1 MIRSNEPLKSLNTF
15 GLDVSSRLF
24 YACASPE
31 SLFSL
36 WKSNLLQLAS
46 PLVLGGGSN
55 ILFTRNYHGLI
66 LKNLMMGR
74 ELLRE
79 TSEHVWVR
87 FGGGERWHDCVQFA
101 IANNWGGIEN
111 LSLIPGSIGAAPVQN
126 IGAYGVELKDS
137 FVELSAFDLVN
148 GRVQT
153 FDKADCAFG
162 YRDSVFKQEGKGRY
176 CIISVT
182 LRLHKKHEFHTQYG
196 DIAAMLDQMGVAT
209 LSIKAV
215 SEAVIAIRRSKLPD
229 PEQLGN
235 CGSFFKNPVIAAAHF
250 ASLKERFP
258 DIRSFP
264 AGAGMVKVPAGWL
277 IEKDGWKGKR
287 VGNTGCHEKQA
298 LVLVNYGNATGAE
311 VAAHA
316 ARIVDS
322 VEAHFG
328 IRLETEVNII

>member
-1 MIRSNEPLKSLNTF
+1 MIRLDEPLKSLNTF
-15 GLDVSSRLF
+15 GLDISSRMF
-24 YACASPE
+24 FAFPSFE
-31 SLFSL
+31 SLYSL
-36 WKSNLLQLAS
+36 WKTNLLQLTS

-66 LKNLMMGR
+66 LKNNIPGR
-74 ELLRE
+74 EVIRE
-79 TSEHVWVR
+79 TAEHVWVR
-87 FGGGERWHDCVQFA
+87 FGAGEAWHDCVQFA

-111 LSLIPGSIGAAPVQN
+111 LSLIPGSMGAAPVQN
-126 IGAYGVELKDS
+126 IGAYGVELKDN
-137 FVELSAFDLVN
+137 FVELSAFDLLSGKVK
-148 GRVQT
+148 T
-153 FDKADCAFG
+153 FDKTDCAFG
-162 YRDSVFKQEGKGRY
+162 YRDSVFKREGKGRY
-176 CIISVT
+176 CILSVT
-182 LRLHKKHEFHTQYG
+182 LRLHKTHEFHTQYG
-196 DIAAMLDQMGVAT
+196 DISSMLDFMGVKT

-229 PEQLGN
+229 PQELGN
-235 CGSFFKNPVIAAAHF
+235 CGSFFKNPVVDVAHF
-250 ASLKERFP
+250 ELLSKQFP

-264 AGAGMVKVPAGWL
+264 AGTGKVKVPAGWL

-298 LVLVNYGNATGAE
+298 LVLVNYGGASGAE

>member
-1 MIRSNEPLKSLNTF
+1 VIRSNEPLKSLNTF

-24 YACASPE
+24 YACSSPE

-36 WKSNLLQLAS
+36 WKSNLFQLAS

-66 LKNLMMGR
+66 LRNMMLGR
-74 ELLRE
+74 EVLRE

-87 FGGGERWHDCVQFA
+87 FGAGERWHDCVQFA

-111 LSLIPGSIGAAPVQN
+111 LSLIPGSIGAAPV
-126 IGAYGVELKDS
+126 ELN
-137 FVELSAFDLVN
+137 AFDLQH
-148 GRVQT
+148 GKLLT

-176 CIISVT
+176 CIVSVT
-182 LRLHKKHEFHTQYG
+182 LRLHKTHDFHTQYG
-196 DIAAMLDQMGVAT
+196 DIPAMLDQMGVTT

-235 CGSFFKNPVIAAAHF
+235 CGSFFKNPVVASAHF
-250 ASLKERFP
+250 ESLKERYP

-264 AGAGMVKVPAGWL
+264 AGAGKVKVPAGWL

-316 ARIVDS
+316 ARIVES